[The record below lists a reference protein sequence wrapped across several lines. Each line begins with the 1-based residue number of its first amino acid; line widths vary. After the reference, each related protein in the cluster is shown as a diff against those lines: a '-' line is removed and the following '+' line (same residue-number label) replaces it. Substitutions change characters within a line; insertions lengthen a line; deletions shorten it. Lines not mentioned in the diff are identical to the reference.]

1 LVPIS
6 DWLRRAVLIVVS
18 AGLVVTLAFWYFAI
32 KAPPIPHRTLRIG
45 FEPNPPVQL
54 RTASGFGGLAVET
67 INEAA
72 RRAGITLEWVE
83 TGSGSDDAFARGL
96 VDLWP
101 LMADL
106 PERRKRIHFTKPWLY
121 TNQILVLRSESPVP
135 DRKFDGRI
143 GVFQLALQ
151 ARLAKGKYPGAQ
163 VVPFPDAQ
171 EILKAVCKGTVDA
184 AFVLDRAGLA
194 ALGERPAECES
205 TALRIEVV
213 PDLTLRLGTASTFE
227 SAGAADRLR
236 DEIDNLFQDGTLAF
250 TMAKYSYYGLDDTWT
265 TYNLLESAE
274 RTRWVIWGLIA
285 FVIAVAVT
293 ALQATYLR
301 DRKRSEAALRVSE
314 ERFRAIFHQAAVGV
328 AQVTLD
334 GEVTMVNDRYCDVL
348 GHTRDELLGKELLV
362 NTYPEDCAAV
372 LAYRRQLLAGEIP
385 SYSLETRSVRE
396 DGSIAWIKSYES
408 LVRDGASP
416 AKYSIAVVEDVTQ
429 AKWAQAALQESEKR
443 FRNLADT
450 APAMIWVTGRDKL
463 ATFFNS
469 GWLNF
474 TGSTLKESLG
484 NGWGSKVHP
493 DDREGCFTNY
503 GLAFDARAPYLR
515 ESRMRRADGEYRWM
529 LVTGAPRYESNGE
542 FAGYVGACTDIT
554 ELKRTQEEALAMQK
568 METVGV
574 LARGIAHDF
583 NNLLGGIVAQAE
595 LAVTELEQGES
606 PIDGIQRIR
615 AVAWRGAEIVRELMI
630 YSGQDDATD
639 PFEPVDLS
647 RLVGEMLELLKISVS
662 KHAALKS
669 ELHPGALP
677 VQCRPSQI
685 RQIVMNLIINASE
698 AIGQNDGVI
707 KVTTSHA
714 VLPRE
719 SSTSGASNLPP
730 GDYAILEVSDTGCGI
745 TEEMQAKVFDP
756 FFSTKL
762 AGRGLGL
769 AVVQGIVRDHGGTI
783 NLISAPGEGTTFEI
797 FLPCS
802 ERAESH
808 QGAIVR
814 PSGREE
820 PPASGTVLVVEDEE
834 ILRLAVS
841 NMLRRNGFEVIEAVD
856 GHSAIELIRTHHSKI
871 DVMLLDM
878 TLPGM
883 SSREV
888 FEEALHLRPD
898 LNAILTS
905 AYSRETV
912 DASFAGLRVERFIR
926 KPFQFEDLIGVL
938 QDALSK

>member
-1 LVPIS
+1 
-6 DWLRRAVLIVVS
+6 LIVVS
-18 AGLVVTLAFWYFAI
+18 TGLVATLAVWYFAI
-32 KAPPIPHRTLRIG
+32 KEPPIPRRTLRIG
-45 FEPNPPVQL
+45 FESNPPLQV
-54 RTASGFGGLAVET
+54 RTASGFEGLAVET
-67 INEAA
+67 IDEAA

-83 TGSGSDDAFARGL
+83 TGTGSDDAFARGL

-121 TNQILVLRSESPVP
+121 TNQILLLRSESPIP

-143 GVFQLALQ
+143 AVFQLALQ
-151 ARLAKGKYPGAQ
+151 ARLAQGKYPAAR

-184 AFVLDRAGLA
+184 GFVLDRAGLA
-194 ALGERPAECES
+194 ALGQRPKECES
-205 TALRIEVV
+205 TPLRIEVV
-213 PDLTLRLGTASTFE
+213 PELTLRLGTASTFQ
-227 SAGAADRLR
+227 SAGAADKLR
-236 DEIDNLFQDGTLAF
+236 DEINNLFQDGTLAF

-265 TYNLLESAE
+265 TYNLLEAAE
-274 RTRWVIWGLIA
+274 RARWVVWALIA
-285 FVIAVAVT
+285 FGIALAVT
-293 ALQATYLR
+293 TLQATYLR
-301 DRKRSEAALRVSE
+301 ERKRSEAALQVSE

-328 AQVTLD
+328 AQVTLEE
-334 GEVTMVNDRYCDVL
+334 EVTMVNDRYCEVV
-348 GHTRDELLGKELLV
+348 GYTRDELLGKKLLAH
-362 NTYPEDCAAV
+362 TYPEDCAAV
-372 LAYRRQLLAGEIP
+372 LENRRLLLAGEIP
-385 SYSLETRSVRE
+385 SYSLETRSIRE
-396 DGSIAWIKSYES
+396 DGSITWIKSFES
-408 LVRDGASP
+408 LVRDGPSP

-429 AKWAQAALQESEKR
+429 AKRTQAALQESETR

-450 APAMIWVTGRDKL
+450 APVMIWVTGRDKL

-469 GWLNF
+469 GWLSF
-474 TGSTLKESLG
+474 TGSTLKEALG

-493 DDREGCFTNY
+493 DDREGCFTSY
-503 GLAFDARAPYLR
+503 GLAFDSRGPYLR
-515 ESRMRRADGEYRWM
+515 EARMRRADGEYRWV
-529 LVTGAPRYESNGE
+529 LITGAPRYESNGE

-554 ELKRTQEEALAMQK
+554 ELKQTQEEALAMQK

-595 LAVTELEQGES
+595 LAVTELEGGES
-606 PIDGIQRIR
+606 PIEGIQRIR
-615 AVAWRGAEIVRELMI
+615 SVAWRGAEIVRELMI
-630 YSGQDDATD
+630 YSGQDDAAD
-639 PFEPVDLS
+639 PFEPVELS
-647 RLVGEMLELLKISVS
+647 RLVEEMLELLKISIS

-669 ELHPGALP
+669 DLHPGALP
-677 VQCRPSQI
+677 VQGRPSQI

-707 KVTTSHA
+707 RVTTSHT

-719 SSTSGASNLPP
+719 SMASGPSNLPA

-745 TEEMQAKVFDP
+745 AEEMQDKVFDP

-769 AVVQGIVRDHGGTI
+769 AVVQGSVRDHGGAI
-783 NLISAPGEGTTFEI
+783 NLISAPGEGTTFEV
-797 FLPCS
+797 FLPLS
-802 ERAESH
+802 ERAESG
-808 QGAIVR
+808 QGAVVR
-814 PSGREE
+814 SSGREE
-820 PPASGTVLVVEDEE
+820 RRASGLVLVVEDEE
-834 ILRLAVS
+834 ALRLAVS
-841 NMLRRNGFEVIEAVD
+841 NMLRRNGFKVIEAID
-856 GHSAIELIRTHHSKI
+856 GHSAMELIRAHHNKI

-888 FEEALHLRPD
+888 LEEALHIRPD
-898 LNAILTS
+898 LRVILTS

-912 DASFAGLRVERFIR
+912 DASFAGLRVEHFIR
-926 KPFQFEDLIGVL
+926 KPFQFEDLVGVL